1 MQFRALLDVEVAD
14 ALHSRFSLP
23 DIDVGEVAPEP
34 RCRNDRRPQI
44 AASGVEVDRLAD
56 VTWYGAFACR
66 VEADDQSDGDL
77 QWLQRGCDGERY
89 VSAKRMPDQDDWPG
103 PLRLAVAVRDF
114 FRKPRGSGER

>member
-1 MQFRALLDVEVAD
+1 MQFRALLDVKVAD

-34 RCRNDRRPQI
+34 RCRNDRRPHI

-56 VTWYGAFACR
+56 VTGYGAFAGR

-89 VSAKRMPDQDDWPG
+89 VSAKGMPDQDDWPG
-103 PLRLAVAVRDF
+103 PLRLAVALGNLLCEA
-114 FRKPRGSGER
+114 RGIGQ